1 MALKIEEMIGGAP
14 AVGLLAIGAMALAL
28 ILNQP
33 GGTILP
39 KSTNYS
45 PQFAAV
51 QLPAQPPQVLGPS
64 IAEVL
69 APPKEELRPKV
80 TLNRDE
86 IGEVQAWLRA
96 YDFHPGPV
104 DLAAGPRTFAAVK
117 AFEAAHQLPE
127 TGNLNRALLET
138 LRRKS
143 GLPLR

>member
-1 MALKIEEMIGGAP
+1 MALRIDETIGGAP
-14 AVGLLAIGAMALAL
+14 AVGLLAIGAMAVAL
-28 ILNQP
+28 VFNQS
-33 GGTILP
+33 GKILP
-39 KSTNYS
+39 TAASYG
-45 PQFAAV
+45 PQPV
-51 QLPAQPPQVLGPS
+51 VEQLPAPLPPVPGPS
-64 IAEVL
+64 IAEIL
-69 APPKEELRPKV
+69 APPKEEIRPKV
-80 TLNRDE
+80 TLSREE

-127 TGNLNRALLET
+127 TGNINRALLET

>member
-1 MALKIEEMIGGAP
+1 MALKIDETIGGAP

-28 ILNQP
+28 VFNQP
-33 GGTILP
+33 GGRILP
-39 KSTNYS
+39 KGASDN
-45 PQFAAV
+45 PQLAAV
-51 QLPAQPPQVLGPS
+51 QPLPLHPQALGPS
-64 IAEVL
+64 VAEASAL
-69 APPKEELRPKV
+69 PKEEPRPKV
-80 TLNRDE
+80 TLTRDE

>member
-1 MALKIEEMIGGAP
+1 MALKIDETIGGAP

-28 ILNQP
+28 VFNQP
-33 GGTILP
+33 GGRILP
-39 KSTNYS
+39 KGASDS
-45 PQFAAV
+45 PQLAAV
-51 QLPAQPPQVLGPS
+51 QALPLHPQTVSPS
-64 IAEVL
+64 VVEVL

-80 TLNRDE
+80 TLSRDE

-117 AFEAAHQLPE
+117 AFEVAHQLPE